1 VTRLSA
7 TFTTPAALVAAHDQE
22 MTRGGLLVRGEVPAG
37 VALFADVELAIE
49 GGGKRVLTPAQVVQ
63 MLPGVGVAVTFAA
76 ARVAGLAEWIEMA
89 RALGASGWSDAAPAA
104 RAAAA
109 SAAVSPAQRLREA
122 SVPEKINIA
131 LHGSRDE
138 RGLILRDTNRLL
150 HPYVLKNPNLQMD
163 EVVAMARMAAISP
176 ELLKQ
181 IADRR
186 EWIARPDIAIALV
199 RNPTV
204 PVLTALKALEHV
216 SPADLRQLAKDTRT
230 RPAIQQAARRKV
242 VG

>member
-1 VTRLSA
+1 MTRLRV
-7 TFTTPAALVAAHDQE
+7 TFDSPAALIAAHDTE
-22 MTRGGLLVRGEVPAG
+22 MTRGGLLVRGEVPTG
-37 VALFADVELAIE
+37 VALFADVELELCA
-49 GGGKRVLTPAQVVQ
+49 GARRVLTPAQVVQ
-63 MLPGVGVAVTFAA
+63 MVPGVGIAVTFPAA
-76 ARVAGLAEWIEMA
+76 KVAGLADLVASA
-89 RALGASGWSDAAPAA
+89 RALGAGGWADAARPAAAAPA
-104 RAAAA
+104 
-109 SAAVSPAQRLREA
+109 VSPVQRIREA

-131 LHGSRDE
+131 LHGNRDE
-138 RGLILRDTNRLL
+138 RQLILRDTNRLL
-150 HPYVLKNPNLQMD
+150 HPYVLKNPNLQLD
-163 EVVAMARMAAISP
+163 EVAAMARMATISP

-186 EWIARPDIAIALV
+186 EWIARPDIAISLV

-204 PVLTALKALEHV
+204 PVPIALKALEHV

>member
-1 VTRLSA
+1 
-7 TFTTPAALVAAHDQE
+7 
-22 MTRGGLLVRGEVPAG
+22 
-37 VALFADVELAIE
+37 
-49 GGGKRVLTPAQVVQ
+49 
-63 MLPGVGVAVTFAA
+63 
-76 ARVAGLAEWIEMA
+76 
-89 RALGASGWSDAAPAA
+89 
-104 RAAAA
+104 
-109 SAAVSPAQRLREA
+109 VSPAQRLREA

>member
-1 VTRLSA
+1 VTRLRA
-7 TFTTPAALVAAHDQE
+7 TFTTPAALVASHDQE
-22 MTRGGLLVRGEVPAG
+22 MTRGGLLVRGEVPPD
-37 VALFADVELAIE
+37 VALFAEVELEIE
-49 GGGKRVLTPAQVVQ
+49 GGGRRLVTPAQVVQ
-63 MLPGVGVAVTFAA
+63 MAPGVGVAVTFVPAK
-76 ARVAGLAEWIEMA
+76 VAGLAEWVAQA
-89 RALGASGWSDAAPAA
+89 RSLGAGGWPDAAPAA
-104 RAAAA
+104 RPGAAPVA
-109 SAAVSPAQRLREA
+109 SPAQRIRDA
-122 SVPEKINIA
+122 SVAEKIQIA

-138 RGLILRDTNRLL
+138 RALILRDTNRLL

-163 EVVAMARMAAISP
+163 EVVAIARMSAMSP
-176 ELLKQ
+176 ESLKL

-186 EWIARPDIAIALV
+186 EWIARPDVAIALV

-204 PVLTALKALEHV
+204 PVPVALKALEHV